1 MQAKKAKQ
9 LLKARLAR
17 ERQIYEMRKRAEL
30 KAAIADLERPWELV
44 QRAAPQSA
52 LFSVGADEQLKT
64 LADRFQRPGGFDLW
78 SEDDGPQLFET
89 PDGLPTARFFPK
101 GVVHSI
107 KPYGRA
113 VNGGRQLEESQE
125 EGDGSEKGS
134 GGFDDGS
141 LDGVGL
147 RNRRV
152 RRNGIGRNS
161 GGRSQSGTLVGDKFV
176 SDTEESDGEDLFG
189 SSVNLESRVGNGV
202 WNAPNVRSLTR
213 GKQRDGFRHSG
224 NVDGSLSG
232 LVRNKTGGRN
242 GMNLR
247 SQTRGGK
254 LGNGSIGRELE
265 KSGDENADFSHSQPS
280 YGSRNERCHR
290 GVNNRRGT
298 RTRIDGNGPKLK
310 NNSRATGTGIDGNG
324 PKVKDLGGRQM
335 SSNMRNSGRQWSSGG
350 GNRGR
355 FRQSRSE
362 DAYDMSLQGDGS
374 YGSSLRNEDAKL
386 SPESTSTR

>member
-1 MQAKKAKQ
+1 MQAKKAQQ

-52 LFSVGADEQLKT
+52 LLSVGADEQLKT
-64 LADRFQRPGGFDLW
+64 LADRFQKPGGFDLW

-107 KPYGRA
+107 KPYGRP

-125 EGDGSEKGS
+125 EGDGSEKES

-152 RRNGIGRNS
+152 RRNEIGRNS
-161 GGRSQSGTLVGDKFV
+161 SGGSQSGTLVCDKFA
-176 SDTEESDGEDLFG
+176 SDTEESDGEDPFD
-189 SSVNLESRVGNGV
+189 SSVNLGSRVGNGV

-213 GKQRDGFRHSG
+213 GKQRGGVRHSG
-224 NVDGSLSG
+224 NVDGSLRG
-232 LVRNKTGGRN
+232 VVRNKRAGRN

-247 SQTRGGK
+247 SQTWDGK
-254 LGNGSIGRELE
+254 LGNVSTARELQ
-265 KSGDENADFSHSQPS
+265 KSGHENADFSRSQAF

-290 GVNNRRGT
+290 VVNNHRGT
-298 RTRIDGNGPKLK
+298 GTRIDGNGPKLK
-310 NNSRATGTGIDGNG
+310 NNCRATGTGIDGNG
-324 PKVKDLGGRQM
+324 PKVKDSGGRQM
-335 SSNMRNSGRQWSSGG
+335 SSNTRNNGRQWPIRG
-350 GNRGR
+350 GNRG
-355 FRQSRSE
+355 
-362 DAYDMSLQGDGS
+362 
-374 YGSSLRNEDAKL
+374 
-386 SPESTSTR
+386 